1 MGKYNEVLNW
11 VNRADDRKTIGRED
25 EDEGIV
31 EEMYRDREFI
41 YILTDCK
48 ILSINPSSS
57 SKLILLQ
64 RN

>member
-11 VNRADDRKTIGRED
+11 VNRADDRETIGRED

-41 YILTDCK
+41 YILTDGK

>member
-41 YILTDCK
+41 YILTDGK

>member
-11 VNRADDRKTIGRED
+11 VNRADDRETIGRED

-41 YILTDCK
+41 HILTDGK
-48 ILSINPSSS
+48 ILSINPSPH
-57 SKLILLQ
+57 Q
-64 RN
+64 T

>member
-11 VNRADDRKTIGRED
+11 VNRADDRETIGRED

-31 EEMYRDREFI
+31 EAMYRDREYI
-41 YILTDCK
+41 YILTDVK

>member
-11 VNRADDRKTIGRED
+11 VNRADDRETIGRED

-41 YILTDCK
+41 YILTDGK

-64 RN
+64 QN